1 MVEAP
6 DPTGAR
12 LKARSLLTALA
23 LSLLLLGASVATT
36 ELLPPAESDPLALRW
51 LRILAGHPWRSACA
65 LALIAWSLAAS
76 PGPRAASPQDR
87 ESDLSR

>member
-1 MVEAP
+1 LVEAH
-6 DPTGAR
+6 DPTNAR
-12 LKARSLLTALA
+12 ARARSLFAALA

-65 LALIAWSLAAS
+65 LALIAWSLAPR
-76 PGPRAASPQDR
+76 PGPRAPPSPDR